1 MTTSDLHPA
10 AGALRRL
17 VSSLWLKPFPG
28 QILPLLFL
36 LIMLLPA
43 APTHAAAVKTGAQV
57 AVEDGFSLLRGEKFG
72 LLTNATATVGGQ
84 HLLDLM
90 RAAGASPAVIFVPE
104 HGLKGKAEDGVHIAD
119 AAEGDIPV
127 VSLYGSRMKPRPGD
141 LAGLDLLVFDIQD
154 IGVRF
159 YTYISS
165 MGLAMQAAAEAG
177 IPFLVLDRPNP
188 LGGNYVAGFVRED
201 GLASFTSLFPV
212 PIAHGMT
219 VGELARMIKG
229 EAMLPGLADL
239 DLSIVRMEGWRRQMR
254 WPDTGLAWVP
264 TSPNIP
270 DYESALLYAGVGLLE
285 ATSVNEGRGTKEP
298 FKLAGAPG
306 LDAEKLVKRLNDLA
320 LPGILIK
327 PAAYVPT
334 AIPGMSSN
342 PKFRDR
348 QVTGVRIEVT
358 DQTALLPVET
368 GVALLA
374 TLYESTPETEKNIF
388 FRKGIELMA
397 GTDRLQKALE
407 HQRSSRE
414 IQNLWQAEVEAFRKS
429 RERYLL
435 YGE

>member
-1 MTTSDLHPA
+1 MYRT
-10 AGALRRL
+10 
-17 VSSLWLKPFPG
+17 
-28 QILPLLFL
+28 LPLLLL
-36 LIMLLPA
+36 LIVLLSA
-43 APTHAAAVKTGAQV
+43 ASAEAAAVKTGAQV
-57 AVEDGFSLLRGEKFG
+57 AAEDGFSLLRERKFG
-72 LLTNATATVGGQ
+72 LLTNATASVEGR
-84 HLLDLM
+84 HLLDHML
-90 RAAGASPAVIFVPE
+90 AAGSPPSVIFVPE
-104 HGLKGKAEDGVHIAD
+104 HGLKGTAEDGVHIAD
-119 AAEGDIPV
+119 ATEDGIPV
-127 VSLYGSRMKPRPGD
+127 VSLYGSRMKPRPAD

-177 IPFLVLDRPNP
+177 IPFVVLDRPNP
-188 LGGNYVAGFVRED
+188 LGGDYVSGFVREA

-212 PIAHGMT
+212 PIAHGLT

-239 DLSIVRMEGWRRQMR
+239 DLTIVRMQGWRRQMR

-285 ATSVNEGRGTKEP
+285 ATSASEGRGTRQP

-306 LDAEKLVKRLNDLA
+306 LDGGKLAKNLNGLA
-320 LPGILIK
+320 LPGVRFA

-334 AIPGMSSN
+334 AIAGMSSN
-342 PKFRDR
+342 PKFKDR

-358 DQTALLPVET
+358 DQGALLPVET

-374 TLYESTPETEKNIF
+374 ALYESMPKAERKVF

-407 HQRSSRE
+407 RQHSAKE
-414 IQNLWQAEVEAFRKS
+414 IQELWRPEVETFRKS

>member
-1 MTTSDLHPA
+1 MIPA
-10 AGALRRL
+10 IYRI
-17 VSSLWLKPFPG
+17 FP
-28 QILPLLFL
+28 PLLL
-36 LIMLLPA
+36 VLIVLLPPA
-43 APTHAAAVKTGAQV
+43 LTHAAAVKTGAQV
-57 AVEDGFSLLRGEKFG
+57 AAEDGFSLLRGRKFG
-72 LLTNATATVGGQ
+72 LLTNATATVEGR
-84 HLLDLM
+84 HLLDRML
-90 RAAGASPAVIFVPE
+90 AAGTPPAVIFVPE
-104 HGLKGKAEDGVHIAD
+104 HGLRGTAEDGVHIAD

-127 VSLYGSRMKPRPGD
+127 VSLYGNRMKPRPVD

-177 IPFLVLDRPNP
+177 IPFVAFDRPNP
-188 LGGNYVAGFVRED
+188 LGGDYVAGFVRED
-201 GLASFTSLFPV
+201 GLSSFTSLFPV
-212 PIAHGMT
+212 PIAHGLT

-229 EAMLPGLADL
+229 EAMLPGLANL

-270 DYESALLYAGVGLLE
+270 DYESSLLYAGVGLLE
-285 ATSVNEGRGTKEP
+285 ATSASEGRGTRAP

-306 LDAEKLVKRLNDLA
+306 LDGEKLAKSLNDLA
-320 LPGILIK
+320 LPGVWFA
-327 PAAYVPT
+327 PAAYVPI

-342 PKFRDR
+342 PKFKDR
-348 QVTGVRIEVT
+348 QIPGVRIEVT
-358 DQTALLPVET
+358 DQGALLPVET

-374 TLYESTPETEKNIF
+374 FLYEALPEAEKKVF

-397 GTDRLQKALE
+397 GTGRLQKALE
-407 HQRSSRE
+407 QQRSPGE
-414 IQNLWQAEVEAFRKS
+414 IQTLWQAEIAAFRKS